1 MVTSFRPIPGEI
13 TGGSIAGVGDRR
25 RDDHPDD
32 VVERQPDGSGGQ
44 VLVTET
50 CAQPRSFAS
59 WRQSA
64 MSAVAFLIY
73 FVRMTI

>member
-32 VVERQPDGSGGQ
+32 VVERQPDGSGGGFD
-44 VLVTET
+44 L
-50 CAQPRSFAS
+50 CHIGR
-59 WRQSA
+59 
-64 MSAVAFLIY
+64 
-73 FVRMTI
+73 